1 MSVFACKPLPG
12 HAFRFPCEN
21 PIAPQPPS
29 TVKCHINDMHK
40 YYVLRSS

>member
-1 MSVFACKPLPG
+1 MTFLPAS
-12 HAFRFPCEN
+12 HCRDFRFPCEN

-40 YYVLRSS
+40 SYVLRSS

>member
-1 MSVFACKPLPG
+1 MSVFACKPLPR

-21 PIAPQPPS
+21 AIAPQPTS

-40 YYVLRSS
+40 SYVLRSS